1 MTTRRLWAAVAAV
14 AALTGL
20 TGASA
25 SSAIAGTD
33 ADTAVRALE
42 DDGILAGTHC
52 STEDCEGDLLRWEAA
67 HWFVNALDLS
77 PEEKV
82 SFDDVPADSELAP
95 VVSAL
100 FERGVTVG
108 CATDPLR
115 YCPEKATTRAQMASF
130 LARAFNLEAD
140 ERDTFADVDI
150 DSVHAGNIEAIWETG
165 VTRGC
170 AQEPV
175 RYCPLDPITREQA
188 AVMLYRALQY
198 QPEESTTTSDADSST
213 GGTGNPGGNIPNDNN
228 PNNNDPNNND
238 PSDNNPNNNDPSDND
253 PNNNDPSDNNPT
265 APTVPP
271 ARPDCAVVD
280 DVNTVHD
287 IDDHR
292 GDPTETSY
300 ALLED
305 GTLFGHRH
313 LPGGGALCWRWLP
326 RDENGN
332 PSFPEDA
339 RAPSHTH

>member
-1 MTTRRLWAAVAAV
+1 MTTRKLWTAVAAV

-77 PEEKV
+77 PEATV
-82 SFDDVPADSELAP
+82 SFDDAGVDMGYGP

-100 FERGVTVG
+100 FQRGVTVG
-108 CATDPLR
+108 CTPVPLR
-115 YCPEKATTRAQMASF
+115 YCPEKPTTRAQMASF
-130 LARAFNLEAD
+130 LARAFDLEAD
-140 ERDTFADVDI
+140 ESGVFADVDS
-150 DSVHAGNIEAIWETG
+150 DSVHAANINAIWEAG

-170 AQEPV
+170 AREPL

-228 PNNNDPNNND
+228 PNNNDP
-238 PSDNNPNNNDPSDND
+238 SDNNPNNNDPSDN
-253 PNNNDPSDNNPT
+253 NPT
-265 APTVPP
+265 TPTVPP

-280 DVNTVHD
+280 RVNTVHD

-300 ALLED
+300 ALLGD

-339 RAPSHTH
+339 RGPSHTH